1 MLQRSPRGQK
11 RAHTARFEVRGRMQT
26 RMYRHWPVAALLATL
41 ALAGCGQPA
50 PMGGTATPRLAD
62 AALQAGYPQMA
73 LSVADHILA
82 REPNNVPALVA
93 RGDALINSGRTDD
106 AAEAYRKA
114 LAVKPGDPAAN
125 LGLGRIMLRHD
136 PHAAERLFRTALAS
150 RPDDAVLL
158 ANLGVALDLQER
170 HVEAQTAY
178 RHSLQIAPDAAAT
191 KANLGLSLALS
202 GNGEEAR
209 RLLAPLAA
217 APSASQVVRDNLAVA
232 QMQAVA
238 PAAAPPAPAVMAPP
252 APPAAPPAAVPAPV
266 ALAPAVPPAPL
277 VAPAAAPPPP
287 AAVAAAGAYV
297 QLAASDSQAAAEAE
311 WQRERGRTGTLLAD
325 RAPQISEA
333 VVNGRSFWR
342 LRVPVAT
349 PREGER
355 LCADLRARGAR
366 CWTGSA
372 GS

>member
-1 MLQRSPRGQK
+1 
-11 RAHTARFEVRGRMQT
+11 MQT
-26 RMYRHWPVAALLATL
+26 RRYRHWPVATLLATL
-41 ALAGCGQPA
+41 ALAGCSRPA
-50 PMGGTATPRLAD
+50 PPEGTATPRLAD

-82 REPNNVPALVA
+82 RDPNNVPALVA
-93 RGDALINSGRTDD
+93 RGDALINSARTDD

-114 LAVKPGDPAAN
+114 LAVKPADPAAN
-125 LGLGRIMLRHD
+125 LGLGRIMLRRD

-158 ANLGVALDLQER
+158 ADLGVALDLQER

-178 RHSLQIAPDAAAT
+178 RHSLRIAPGTAAT

-209 RLLAPLAA
+209 RLLTPLAA
-217 APSASQVVRDNLAVA
+217 DPSATQVVRDNLAVA

-238 PAAAPPAPAVMAPP
+238 PPPASPAPAVPPPP
-252 APPAAPPAAVPAPV
+252 ARPAAPQAAVPAPV
-266 ALAPAVPPAPL
+266 ALAPAVQSTSV
-277 VAPAAAPPPP
+277 VAPQAAPPPP
-287 AAVAAAGAYV
+287 APVVAAGAYV
-297 QLAASDSQAAAEAE
+297 QLAASDSQEAAEAE

-349 PREGER
+349 PREGKR
-355 LCADLRARGAR
+355 LCADLHAKGAN